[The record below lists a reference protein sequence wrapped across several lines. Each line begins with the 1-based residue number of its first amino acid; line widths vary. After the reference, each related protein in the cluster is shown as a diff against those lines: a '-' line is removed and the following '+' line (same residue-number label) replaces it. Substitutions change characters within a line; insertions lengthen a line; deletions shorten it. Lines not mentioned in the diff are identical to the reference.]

1 MRLVTAPF
9 KKPVPHLST
18 NRTLTNISK
27 LRMRTIGGFDIQKK
41 GRNIGGQG
49 MAEDVSFS
57 YGVSVTQGKIC
68 MDADFRG
75 I

>member
-1 MRLVTAPF
+1 MKGKRDKGT
-9 KKPVPHLST
+9 
-18 NRTLTNISK
+18 
-27 LRMRTIGGFDIQKK
+27 KK

-57 YGVSVTQGKIC
+57 YGVSVNQGKIC